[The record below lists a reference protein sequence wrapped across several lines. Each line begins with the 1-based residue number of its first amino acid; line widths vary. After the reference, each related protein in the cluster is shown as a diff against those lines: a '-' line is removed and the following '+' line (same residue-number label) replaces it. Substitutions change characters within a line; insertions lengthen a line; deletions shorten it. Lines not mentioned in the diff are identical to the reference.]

1 MVWSHYLQEITNN
14 NTHEEDG
21 NISEEDERMPP
32 RNKPMDF
39 DEWQTWYSNDLLN
52 MWMSIRAYKEDSGNE
67 SYVLDQAEFNDFCEF
82 CYNYSCR
89 LPSKYP
95 S

>member
-1 MVWSHYLQEITNN
+1 MVWSHYLQEI

-32 RNKPMDF
+32 RNKPMEF

-52 MWMSIRAYKEDSGNE
+52 MWMSLRAYKEDSGNE
-67 SYVLDQAEFNDFCEF
+67 SYILDQADFNDFCEF
-82 CYNYSCR
+82 CYNFSCQ